1 MIKVYRTDVDEE
13 FDDYVD
19 GKLDPDWELE
29 TLTVRSPRLQ
39 NDDTKRW
46 MLEGRGNDLFNGD
59 PDDEF
64 LERLDLFNNVSI
76 ILEDGTEFKYRKSLG
91 DDAYKIGLELKNYLE
106 NKNTCVLQDDDTFVV
121 QSEKKIQNPLGL
133 Q

>member
-1 MIKVYRTDVDEE
+1 MIKVFRTDMDDE

-29 TLTVRSPRLQ
+29 TLTVRPPILQ
-39 NDDTKRW
+39 DADTKIWILDGRGDDIFNDD
-46 MLEGRGNDLFNGD
+46 
-59 PDDEF
+59 PDAEF

-91 DDAYKIGLELKNYLE
+91 DDAYKIGLELKEHLE
-106 NKNTCVLQDDDTFVV
+106 GNHTTCVLQDDDTFVV
-121 QSEKKIQNPLGL
+121 
-133 Q
+133 

>member
-29 TLTVRSPRLQ
+29 SLTVRPPKHS
-39 NDDTKRW
+39 DGYGKRW
-46 MLEGRGNDLFNGD
+46 ILEGRGNDLFNGD

-64 LERLDLFNNVSI
+64 LERLGLFNNVSI

-121 QSEKKIQNPLGL
+121 
-133 Q
+133 

>member
-29 TLTVRSPRLQ
+29 SLTVRSPKHS
-39 NDDTKRW
+39 DGYGKRW

-64 LERLDLFNNVSI
+64 LERLDLFDNVSI

-91 DDAYKIGLELKNYLE
+91 DDAYKIGLELKNHLE

-121 QSEKKIQNPLGL
+121 
-133 Q
+133 

>member
-1 MIKVYRTDVDEE
+1 MIKVFRTDIDEE

-19 GKLDPDWELE
+19 GNLDPDWELE
-29 TLTVRSPRLQ
+29 SLTIRPPRLQ

-46 MLEGRGNDLFNGD
+46 MLEGRGNDLFND
-59 PDDEF
+59 VPNDEF
-64 LERLDLFNNVSI
+64 LERLDLFDNVSI

-91 DDAYKIGLELKNYLE
+91 DDAYKIGLELKNHLE

-121 QSEKKIQNPLGL
+121 
-133 Q
+133 

>member
-1 MIKVYRTDVDEE
+1 MIKVYRTDIDEE

-19 GKLDPDWELE
+19 GKLEPDWELE
-29 TLTVRSPRLQ
+29 SLTIRLPKRHD
-39 NDDTKRW
+39 DDTKTW
-46 MLEGRGNDLFNGD
+46 ILEGRGNDLFNGD

-91 DDAYKIGLELKNYLE
+91 DNAYKIGLELKNYLE
-106 NKNTCVLQDDDTFVV
+106 NKNTCVLQDDDSFVV
-121 QSEKKIQNPLGL
+121 
-133 Q
+133 

>member
-1 MIKVYRTDVDEE
+1 MIKVYRTDIDEE

-19 GKLDPDWELE
+19 GKLEPDWELE
-29 TLTVRSPRLQ
+29 FLMIRLPKRHD
-39 NDDTKRW
+39 DDTKTW
-46 MLEGRGNDLFNGD
+46 ILEGRGNDLFNGD

-91 DDAYKIGLELKNYLE
+91 DNAYKIGLELKNYLE

-121 QSEKKIQNPLGL
+121 
-133 Q
+133 

>member
-1 MIKVYRTDVDEE
+1 MIKVFRTDCDDE
-13 FDDYVD
+13 FDRYVN
-19 GKLDPDWELE
+19 GEKDPDWILE
-29 TLTVRSPRLQ
+29 TLTIRPPIHK
-39 NDDTKRW
+39 DADCKRW
-46 MLEGRGNDLFNGD
+46 MLDGKGDDLFNGD

-64 LERLDLFNNVSI
+64 LERLDLFDNVSI

-121 QSEKKIQNPLGL
+121 
-133 Q
+133 